1 MSSLETSQPIRSE
14 TSSIPF
20 ASSSGSSSPE
30 SDTSISP
37 LSSASFIRSLKG
49 RVVPPTLVDFSEE
62 VILQKFVKMT
72 PTMKVMGKGKGLEVT
87 TFTRYEAFPRLV
99 DTSIPSKEFEFGT
112 FVSFEVFLFVLT
124 CHQLDI
130 TQTNET
136 PVVMVTRSA
145 SFGSHTTQGKRP
157 KLKAYKPFKTL
168 GYKGGHK
175 FKQIEKENDDIFED
189 APVEPQSCA
198 EVYAEFNTAPSS
210 PARRLSVSDK
220 HDMDGSYD
228 DKPEFSF
235 GTTIQDFCPLPDHLR
250 GPCFEVSPRTSVLD
264 GPTAIPSI
272 DNILSMNRADTSVE
286 SSLMRPLEAVPEALT
301 SPEVVGNCM
310 EQSDG
315 PAPVPAIIPDV
326 GVDPPVGELPVDPIA
341 KEKKDAKRT
350 HKTIKKVRSGIR
362 KGRYRCLRTP
372 VLVVILGK
380 ELSKPTKIAIENI
393 ASGLPSGLG
402 EVKPLSK

>member
-1 MSSLETSQPIRSE
+1 MTLGSMSNLETSQPDESK

-20 ASSSGSSSPE
+20 ASPSGSSSPE
-30 SDTSISP
+30 SNTSISP
-37 LSSASFIRSLKG
+37 LSSASFVRSLKD
-49 RVVPPTLVDFSEE
+49 RVVPPTLVDLSDE
-62 VILQKFVKMT
+62 VVLQKFVKMT
-72 PTMKVMGKGKGLEVT
+72 PTMKIMGKGKGLEVT
-87 TFTRYEAFPRLV
+87 TFTRYEAFPILV
-99 DTSIPSKEFEFGT
+99 DTSIPSKEFEF
-112 FVSFEVFLFVLT
+112 
-124 CHQLDI
+124 DI

-136 PVVMVTRSA
+136 PVAMLIRSPGSA
-145 SFGSHTTQGKRP
+145 GSGSHTTQGKRP
-157 KLKAYKPFKTL
+157 KLKAYKPFTTL

-175 FKQIEKENDDIFED
+175 FKQIKKENDDIFED
-189 APVEPQSCA
+189 APVEPKSRT

-210 PARRLSVSDK
+210 PARRLSISDKHDMDADK

-228 DKPEFSF
+228 DKPEFSP
-235 GTTIQDFCPLPDHLR
+235 GTTIQDFGALPDHLR

-264 GPTAIPSI
+264 GPTIIPNI
-272 DNILSMNRADTSVE
+272 DNILSMNRADTSLE

-315 PAPVPAIIPDV
+315 PAPIPAIVPDV
-326 GVDPPVGELPVDPIA
+326 GVDSPVGELPVDPIV
-341 KEKKDAKRT
+341 KENKDAKRT

-372 VLVVILGK
+372 ILVVILGK

-402 EVKPLSK
+402 EVEPLSK

>member
-1 MSSLETSQPIRSE
+1 MSSLETTQSIGSE
-14 TSSIPF
+14 TPSIPF
-20 ASSSGSSSPE
+20 ATSSGSSSPE
-30 SDTSISP
+30 SDTSIPP
-37 LSSASFIRSLKG
+37 LPSASFIRSLKG
-49 RVVPPTLVDFSEE
+49 HVVPPTLVGISEE
-62 VILQKFVKMT
+62 VVLQKFVKMT

-99 DTSIPSKEFEFGT
+99 DTSIPSKEFEFDT
-112 FVSFEVFLFVLT
+112 
-124 CHQLDI
+124 

-145 SFGSHTTQGKRP
+145 SFGSQTTQGKRP
-157 KLKAYKPFKTL
+157 KIKAYKPYKTL
-168 GYKGGHK
+168 RHKGGRNY
-175 FKQIEKENDDIFED
+175 KQVEKESGGIFED

-198 EVYAEFNTAPSS
+198 EACAEFNTAPSS

-228 DKPEFSF
+228 DKPEFSS
-235 GTTIQDFCPLPDHLR
+235 GTTIQDFGALPDHLR

-264 GPTAIPSI
+264 GPTAIPNI
-272 DNILSMNRADTSVE
+272 DKMLSMNRADTSVE

-315 PAPVPAIIPDV
+315 PAPVPAIVPDV
-326 GVDPPVGELPVDPIA
+326 GGDLPIGELPVDPIA

>member
-1 MSSLETSQPIRSE
+1 MSTLETSQPVGSK
-14 TSSIPF
+14 TSSAPF
-20 ASSSGSSSPE
+20 ASSSSSSSPE
-30 SDTSISP
+30 SDTSIFP
-37 LSSASFIRSLKG
+37 LSSAFVKSLKD
-49 RVVPPTLVDFSEE
+49 RVAPPTLVDFSEE
-62 VILQKFVKMT
+62 VVLQKFVKMT
-72 PTMKVMGKGKGLEVT
+72 PTMKIMGKGKGLEVT

-99 DTSIPSKEFEFGT
+99 DTSIPSKDFELGT
-112 FVSFEVFLFVLT
+112 FISFEDPLFALT
-124 CHQLDI
+124 HQLDL
-130 TQTNET
+130 THTNET
-136 PVVMVTRSA
+136 PEIKLMRSA
-145 SFGSHTTQGKRP
+145 SSGSHTTQGKRP

-198 EVYAEFNTAPSS
+198 EVYTEFNTAPTS

-228 DKPEFSF
+228 DKPEFSS
-235 GTTIQDFCPLPDHLR
+235 GTTIQDFGALPDHLR

-264 GPTAIPSI
+264 GPTAIPNI

-315 PAPVPAIIPDV
+315 PAPAPAIVPDI
-326 GVDPPVGELPVDPIA
+326 GVDSPVEKLPVDPIA
-341 KEKKDAKRT
+341 KEKEAKRT